1 MATRQSITEKVT
13 HISAGETR
21 HLKEKHKYVLI
32 VLLLILHEI
41 QKSINFLCFYSIE
54 PHSTSL
60 EFIILRAII
69 LSQMSKLKLKY
80 RK

>member
-41 QKSINFLCFYSIE
+41 QKSIDFLR
-54 PHSTSL
+54 
-60 EFIILRAII
+60 FIP
-69 LSQMSKLKLKY
+69 SF
-80 RK
+80 